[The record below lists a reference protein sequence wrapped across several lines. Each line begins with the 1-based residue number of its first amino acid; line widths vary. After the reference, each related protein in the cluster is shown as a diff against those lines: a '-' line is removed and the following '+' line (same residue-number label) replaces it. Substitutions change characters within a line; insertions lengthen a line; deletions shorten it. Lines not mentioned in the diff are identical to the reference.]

1 MHKIDSLVTSLKY
14 YQLSVFTQFS
24 STGLSTVFVDNF
36 NVIIQGLR
44 QAWLSYILLHTLI
57 LILIGKY
64 PMKADLHPSYN
75 EIKVTCSCGNEFTTR
90 STLKEDLTIEVCSQ
104 CHPFY
109 TGQQKI
115 LDTAGRVDKF
125 RRKYGMS

>member
-1 MHKIDSLVTSLKY
+1 
-14 YQLSVFTQFS
+14 
-24 STGLSTVFVDNF
+24 
-36 NVIIQGLR
+36 
-44 QAWLSYILLHTLI
+44 
-57 LILIGKY
+57 LIGKY

-90 STLKEDLTIEVCSQ
+90 STLKENLTIEVCSQ